1 MKCFVYSDLHTDMNM
16 VYECM
21 VIVDGGDSIASTDIG
36 YETVFISTRESYR
49 RETER

>member
-1 MKCFVYSDLHTDMNM
+1 MFCILRLAHIYE
-16 VYECM
+16 YGIECM

-36 YETVFISTRESYR
+36 DETVFISTRESYR